1 MADGSGLRRIVRPI
15 FGAFAVVFITYAAWN
30 LWTSWDGVS
39 VRVQPGYLIC
49 ATVTAIAAMYVQL
62 IAWRVLIH
70 SLTGVKMPRLPS
82 ARLYLDSQMAR
93 YTPGKIGLPVV
104 RMSGAQSVGVP
115 PQVMGSALLVEII
128 SWAATG
134 SLLGA
139 SVLAF
144 FPYSAAVTQKLS
156 QGSLLLSTGSALG
169 LVGALTLDRTHYPS
183 RLRSMLGARGT
194 GPLIPWQL
202 PGLHLFH
209 FLLWIATGALICLSV
224 GGDASQALMTG
235 ALLCLAIVAGFVA
248 LLAPAGAGV
257 REAVIFA
264 GLGPVLGAST
274 SVAVS
279 ILARIV
285 SLLADVLLWAWFRLR
300 TARKAST

>member
-1 MADGSGLRRIVRPI
+1 MADGSEIKRIVRPV
-15 FGAFAVVFITYAAWN
+15 FGALAFVFIVYAAFR

-39 VRVQPGYLIC
+39 VRVQLGYVIG
-49 ATVTAIAAMYVQL
+49 ATVVAVAAMYVQL

-70 SLTGVKMPRLPS
+70 NLTGLKMQPLPS

-104 RMSGAQSVGVP
+104 RMSGAQSVGVA

-144 FPYSAAVTQKLS
+144 FPYTAEVTEKLS
-156 QGSLLLSTGSALG
+156 RGSLILSAGSAVG
-169 LVGALTLDRTHYPS
+169 LLAALTLDRRHYPS
-183 RLRSMLGARGT
+183 RLRSMLGASGS

-202 PGLHLFH
+202 PGLHFFH
-209 FLLWIATGALICLSV
+209 FVLWIVSGALLCLSV

-235 ALLCLAIVAGFVA
+235 AVLCLAIVAGFVA
-248 LLAPAGAGV
+248 FLAPAGAGV
-257 REAVIFA
+257 REAVVAA
-264 GLGPVLGAST
+264 GLAPVLGTST

-285 SLLADVLLWAWFRLR
+285 SLVADVLLWGWFRVR
-300 TARKAST
+300 TGPRL